1 MITTTL
7 NRIARTGNLN
17 KSSQARLLE
26 SLGKTTADD
35 EPLSFAR
42 IVEVDGLDTAI
53 RCLQAEPQYA
63 REWRLFAVWCCR
75 RVERALTDQR
85 SRDAINVAERYA
97 NGQATDDELVKAC
110 AAAKVATSCS
120 ILPAAWMAE
129 AVASRMEHEV
139 ATAVLW
145 ARKAAG
151 ICAWSLAAETPE
163 LAAQTA
169 EFLRIVNGTEA
180 RT

>member
-7 NRIARTGNLN
+7 NRIARTGCLN
-17 KSSQARLLE
+17 KSSWARLLE

-42 IVEVDGLDTAI
+42 IVEVDGLGIAI
-53 RCLQAEPQYA
+53 WCCEAEPQYA
-63 REWRLFAVWCCR
+63 REWRLFFVWCCR
-75 RVERALTDQR
+75 RVEHSLTDQR

-110 AAAKVATSCS
+110 AAAKEASADYRG
-120 ILPAAWMAE
+120 PAAWMAE
-129 AVASRMEHEV
+129 AVASKMEHGA

-169 EFLRIVNGTEA
+169 EFLRIVTETEA

>member
-75 RVERALTDQR
+75 RVEHSLTDQR

-110 AAAKVATSCS
+110 AAAKEASADYWG
-120 ILPAAWMAE
+120 PAAWAAE
-129 AVASRMEHEV
+129 AVASTMEGEV
-139 ATAVLW
+139 VTAV
-145 ARKAAG
+145 ARAAL
-151 ICAWSLAAETPE
+151 CSARAAVALAAETPE

-169 EFLRIVNGTEA
+169 EFLRIVTETEA